1 MTNEDLLHFKQRL
14 ETMKASIDAGVER
27 TLDAL
32 NDQTGNIPDPND
44 RASMEA
50 DLSFELRLRARDRK
64 LGAKVEAALQRI
76 SNGTFGICSMC
87 GQEISRQR
95 LEARPVTELC
105 IDCKTRQ
112 EKREK
117 EQGR

>member
-1 MTNEDLLHFKQRL
+1 MLFRSTQVVSYVL
-14 ETMKASIDAGVER
+14 VVV
-27 TLDAL
+27 
-32 NDQTGNIPDPND
+32 
-44 RASMEA
+44 
-50 DLSFELRLRARDRK
+50 
-64 LGAKVEAALQRI
+64 AKRI
-76 SNGTFGICSMC
+76 GDGTFGICKSC
-87 GQEISRQR
+87 GRQISRQR